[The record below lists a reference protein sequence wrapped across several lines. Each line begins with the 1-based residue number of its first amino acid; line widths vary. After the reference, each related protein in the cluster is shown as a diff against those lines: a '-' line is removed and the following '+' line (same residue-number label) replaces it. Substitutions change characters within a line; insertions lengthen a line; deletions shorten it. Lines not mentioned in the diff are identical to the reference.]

1 MSDWVSILAIAGIAV
16 FVSWKLAIFIF
27 ILIISSFTTFA
38 ARMIMKV
45 AEWFESL
52 HKNVDEGKNAI
63 DELLEELENAK
74 NKEEEKA

>member
-1 MSDWVSILAIAGIAV
+1 
-16 FVSWKLAIFIF
+16 
-27 ILIISSFTTFA
+27 
-38 ARMIMKV
+38 MIMKV